1 MKILAKTVE
10 NKGFTFRQ
18 IKREGDKAI
27 YEQTKKGLKLK
38 KYEVIKIG
46 RHNGYEI
53 GGQYIAPAETY
64 PGASQWGVTGW
75 TFGDLRDAETKF
87 KKIK

>member
-1 MKILAKTVE
+1 MKILSKNIQ
-10 NKGFTFRQ
+10 NKGFIYKQ

-27 YEQTKKGLKLK
+27 YEQTKKGFKFK
-38 KYEVIKIG
+38 NYEVVKIS

-64 PGASQWGVTGW
+64 PGASQWGVNGW
-75 TFGDLRDAETKF
+75 TFSDLKDAEKKF
-87 KKIK
+87 KTLK